1 MSQLLHN
8 AAAGT
13 ALILAVAVL
22 RRMLKDRLIP
32 EVRLA
37 LWAVCL
43 FRLLTPFAPESVL
56 SLWGLFRRLAD
67 AAPAQSTPHPTVLS
81 AYIPDPG
88 ILPSAAR
95 TAQPL
100 SPKTALAVLWLAVG
114 LALAARY
121 VLLWRRTRRAVGCTT
136 PVKGDDPRYAPLPRF
151 ARLREGAMDGAPLT
165 FGAVRPTVVLSPGL
179 EGAALDCVLAHEGV
193 HARRRDNLWYYAT
206 ALALAA
212 FWWDPA
218 VWLMAR
224 LLRRDVELSCDRAAL
239 RRLGPERRKDYALAL
254 VSMSTQA
261 GGPVFCHTFG
271 RKAAEERI
279 LSVMKFKK
287 TSILSLALSL
297 LLVFGITAAFA
308 SDPAE
313 PRTGAERD
321 DTVEYHGR
329 TYNRADLSQ
338 GTLDWLDWYLSLSE
352 EGQMSVSMVPPELIP
367 ALGEDQPAAEEVPES
382 GYYYKDGDGKLNPID
397 PDTVSTAVTVTVN
410 GDGTVTFDNGS
421 GPVELPEGS
430 YLWTEGKDGEL
441 PPFSSEDYI
450 PLDPEDVDMSMLKE
464 YLAKKVADGKLT
476 QAEADE
482 TLANVQEMLEQ
493 AKDGDMTLWISV
505 DSDNDVNS
513 FCVSSYGAFDNSFD
527 DVELPSGA

>member
-13 ALILAVAVL
+13 ALILAVALL
-22 RRMLKDRLIP
+22 RRTLKDRLIP
-32 EVRLA
+32 EVRLV
-37 LWAVCL
+37 LWAACL

-56 SLWGLFRRLAD
+56 SLWGLFRRAAD
-67 AAPAQSTPHPTVLS
+67 AAPAQSAPGPAVSTTH
-81 AYIPDPG
+81 IPGPAA
-88 ILPSAAR
+88 LPSAAQ
-95 TAQPL
+95 TVPAL
-100 SPKTALAVLWLAVG
+100 SVKTVLAFLWLAVG
-114 LALAARY
+114 LALAVRY

-136 PVKGDDPRYAPLPRF
+136 PVEGGDPRYAPLPRC

-165 FGAVRPTVVLSPGL
+165 FGAARPTVVLPPNL

-193 HARRRDNLWYYAT
+193 HARRRDNLWHYAM

-254 VSMSTQA
+254 VSLSTQA
-261 GGPVFCHTFG
+261 GGPAFCHTFG

-279 LSVMKFKK
+279 LSIMKFKK
-287 TSILSLALSL
+287 TSISSLSLSL

-308 SDPAE
+308 SDPVESPGE
-313 PRTGAERD
+313 PA
-321 DTVEYHGR
+321 
-329 TYNRADLSQ
+329 
-338 GTLDWLDWYLSLSE
+338 
-352 EGQMSVSMVPPELIP
+352 
-367 ALGEDQPAAEEVPES
+367 DQPAAALETPAPGQDLPNEVPEA
-382 GYYYKDGDGKLNPID
+382 GFYYKDEDGKLVPID

-410 GDGTVTFDNGS
+410 DDGEVTVDDGS

-430 YLWTEGKDGEL
+430 SIWVEGKDGEVL
-441 PPFSSEDYI
+441 PFSDEDYI
-450 PLDPEDVDMSMLKE
+450 PVNPADVDLSMLKE
-464 YLAKKVADGKLT
+464 YLAKKVADGELT

-482 TLANVQEMLEQ
+482 MLANVQEMLEQ
-493 AKDGDMTLWISV
+493 AQNGDVSLWISV
-505 DSDNDVNS
+505 DSSGDADS
-513 FCVSSYGAFDNSFD
+513 FCVSSYSFGGED
-527 DVELPSGA
+527 ISNDTLGI